1 MQSSD
6 PRGEW
11 YEQTGRRRAE
21 RKSPKKRGG
30 VDAARAILSV
40 ALCAAAS
47 YMAGGVISADS
58 ARDGISGSI
67 PMATPDEASFV
78 MSYIDGDAETETD
91 ERDEHEALISRLAE
105 EYIRERSH

>member
-30 VDAARAILSV
+30 VDAARALLSV

-47 YMAGGVISADS
+47 
-58 ARDGISGSI
+58 
-67 PMATPDEASFV
+67 ATPDEASFV
-78 MSYIDGDAETETD
+78 MSYIDGDAETEAD